1 MRRRP
6 VGRTAS
12 HERAAALSG
21 DRAPQSARMRA
32 FIQRVTRAQVSVE
45 GRVTGAIERGLLV
58 LLGATQTDRD
68 VEADWLARKVAGL
81 RVFADAAGHMNLDLA
96 AVDGRALVVPQF
108 TLYGDA
114 RRGRRPDFI
123 SAARPEQA
131 EPLFERFC
139 ATLAGAGVG
148 VERGV
153 FRAHMSVELV
163 NDGPVSLMIESP
175 PPADASAPGDAP
187 RDGKAGEERA

>member
-1 MRRRP
+1 MP
-6 VGRTAS
+6 
-12 HERAAALSG
+12 
-21 DRAPQSARMRA
+21 PSARMRA
-32 FIQRVTRAQVSVE
+32 LIQRVTRARVTVE

-58 LLGATQTDRD
+58 LLGATQADRD
-68 VEADWLARKVAGL
+68 ADADWLARKVAGL
-81 RVFADAAGHMNLDLA
+81 RVFADAGGHMNLDLA
-96 AVDGRALVVPQF
+96 AVAGRALVVPQF

-114 RRGRRPDFI
+114 RRGRRPDFV
-123 SAARPEQA
+123 AAAPPEQA

-139 ATLAGAGVG
+139 AALAGAGVV

-175 PPADASAPGDAP
+175 PPAGAPATGRAPGRGDT
-187 RDGKAGEERA
+187 GEADP

>member
-1 MRRRP
+1 
-6 VGRTAS
+6 
-12 HERAAALSG
+12 
-21 DRAPQSARMRA
+21 MRA
-32 FIQRVTRAQVSVE
+32 FVQRVTRARVTVE
-45 GRVTGAIERGLLV
+45 GRVTGTIERGLLV
-58 LLGATQTDRD
+58 LLGATHADRE

-96 AVDGRALVVPQF
+96 AVEGRALVVPQF

-123 SAARPEQA
+123 AAARPERA

-139 ATLAGAGVG
+139 ATLAGAGIG

-153 FRAHMSVELV
+153 FRAHMAVELV
-163 NDGPVSLMIESP
+163 NDGPVSLLLESP
-175 PPADASAPGDAP
+175 PPGEAT
-187 RDGKAGEERA
+187 AGEEGA